1 LLRDQYRKCLK
12 KHTTKGGHSAS
23 IKIWKWKCA
32 DEMSLMRP
40 YLRERGT
47 VTNLQFDVKGET
59 DEGEVLQAE

>member
-1 LLRDQYRKCLK
+1 
-12 KHTTKGGHSAS
+12 
-23 IKIWKWKCA
+23 
-32 DEMSLMRP
+32 MRP